1 MSIFN
6 LYKEDLEQ
14 VKKPMDIWSSEA
26 KSIDR
31 SVSSLLGPYGTYK
44 ITEDGEILSNGKDI
58 LDNTYL
64 GPMSEPIIK
73 SVNAQYKEFQDG
85 TTSLALLLSRMTAKA
100 HDLLTSGIYMPNILS
115 GYEKAMDVAIEVAS
129 KRIEKM
135 NKDDVEILKDVM
147 KHSIANTIAD
157 KDNILSVMR
166 DAILF
171 LNEPKEGDITVLAEE
186 DGEGSEVIV
195 GLKLDYNRVR
205 EDMPDKLNDAHI
217 ALIDKI
223 APRKTSLDIKINI
236 TTTEGYSVTAKLEE
250 TQLRKAINKLKEL
263 GVKAVFSKGEI
274 DSRAAE
280 MMARKGITGF
290 EKIKDSDM
298 TVLAQS
304 TGGKIVDIS
313 NISERDLGYIGM
325 VDDTKEEGCV
335 GGVCRT

>member
-1 MSIFN
+1 MAIFN
-6 LYKEDLEQ
+6 LYKEDLER
-14 VKKPMDIWSSEA
+14 VKKPTDIWSSEA

-31 SVSSLLGPYGTYK
+31 SVSSLLGPYGMYK
-44 ITEDGEILSNGKDI
+44 ITKDGELLSNGKDV
-58 LDNTYL
+58 LDNTDL

-73 SVNAQYKEFQDG
+73 SVNAQYKEFHDG
-85 TTSLALLLSRMTAKA
+85 TTSLALLLSRMMAKA
-100 HDLLTSGIYMPNILS
+100 HDLLTSDIYMPTILS
-115 GYEKAMDVAIEVAS
+115 GYEKAMDIAIEAAN
-129 KRIEKM
+129 KRIEKI

-171 LNEPKEGDITVLAEE
+171 LKEPKEEDITVLAEK
-186 DGEGSEVIV
+186 DGEGTEVIV
-195 GLKLDYNRVR
+195 GLKIDYNRVR
-205 EDMPDKLNDAHI
+205 EDMPDKLNDVNI
-217 ALIDKI
+217 ALLDKI
-223 APRKTSLDIKINI
+223 APRKTSLDLKINI
-236 TTTEGYSVTAKLEE
+236 TTIKGYSATAQLEDG
-250 TQLRKAINKLKEL
+250 QLRKAINKLKEL

-280 MMARKGITGF
+280 MMAREGIIGF

-298 TVLAQS
+298 TELAQS
-304 TGGKIVDIS
+304 SGGKIVDIS
-313 NISERDLGYIGM
+313 NISKGDLGYIGI